1 MNFYKQLGQNIKER
15 RKSLGYTQQQ
25 LADKMGL
32 SLNFIGKIEVAYSK
46 PSLDT
51 LIELAEILETSV
63 SDLTKFWINDCN
75 C

>member
-63 SDLTKFWINDCN
+63 SDLTKF
-75 C
+75 